1 MTKADF
7 LFMMLRSELWGEK
20 IEPFEMTQRQYRSL
34 MDMADMQTVMGL
46 LCDSLITNGVKLTKY
61 DAIETFTLQNEIA
74 NKNDCFD
81 NEVVD
86 LCRLLKSHQLRFFVM
101 KGQTLAEMYRHPK
114 TRTAGDIDFY
124 CYPED
129 FQRAVEVIEREWKVE
144 MDRNNEEHHY
154 IFERHDVTY
163 EMHNVLLCLYSSK
176 CMKYFEGRVAQSSLE
191 TIRIKD
197 EDVPVLDFAF
207 NFVYTFM
214 HMFNHLMQLGVGLRH
229 FVDMLA
235 MCDYWACMKDED
247 HKRQVAAD
255 IAKHLDAL
263 GYRKGFE
270 VVGNILVEKL
280 GLPRLSLPVS
290 SNRGFGKKEQDVLN
304 IVFSRGNFGKY
315 GRQNAVRSGW
325 AYNLEAFFTKI
336 SLQRSVFS
344 MAPKENLAYV
354 TKAIPQKIFDS
365 FRRGWK

>member
-34 MDMADMQTVMGL
+34 MDMADMQTVMGH
-46 LCDSLITNGVKLTKY
+46 LCASLMNNKVKLTKY
-61 DAIETFTLQNEIA
+61 DAIETFSLQKEIA
-74 NKNDCFD
+74 NKNDSFD

-86 LCRLLKSHQLRFFVM
+86 LCRLLKSHQIRFFVM
-101 KGQTLAEMYRHPK
+101 KGQTLAKMYPHPEV
-114 TRTAGDIDFY
+114 RTSGDVDFY

-129 FQRAVEVIEREWKVE
+129 FQRAAKVIGEEWKVE
-144 MDRNNEEHHY
+144 LDHNNEEHHY
-154 IFERHDVTY
+154 IFSRNGITY
-163 EMHNVLLCLYSSK
+163 EMHHVLLGLYSSK
-176 CMKYFEGRVAQSSLE
+176 CRKYFEEQVAQSVLD
-191 TIRIKD
+191 TIEIKG
-197 EDVPVLDFAF
+197 EEVPVLDFAF

-229 FVDMLA
+229 FIDMLS
-235 MCDYWACMKDED
+235 MCDYWANMKDGD

-255 IAKHLDAL
+255 IASHLDAL

-325 AYNLEAFFTKI
+325 AYNLEAFFTKL
-336 SLQRSVFS
+336 SLQRRVFLL
-344 MAPKENLAYV
+344 APKENLAYV
-354 TKAIPQKIFDS
+354 TRGIPGQIFDS
-365 FRRGWK
+365 FKRGWK